1 MKSEIETL
9 SPTRIKLSVEIPF
22 EELQPSL
29 DEALT
34 RIGKEINI
42 PGFRKG
48 KVPARVVEQRVGRG
62 AVLEEAVN
70 NAVPKAYDE
79 LVVENELRPIGQPKI
94 DVTQIADGEKVTFTA
109 EVDVRPEFTLPAFD
123 SPLIERIK
131 SPKAEMLCS

>member
-48 KVPARVVEQRVGRG
+48 KVPARVVEQRIGRG

-94 DVTQIADGEKVTFTA
+94 DVTAD
-109 EVDVRPEFTLPAFD
+109 R
-123 SPLIERIK
+123 
-131 SPKAEMLCS
+131 

>member
-34 RIGKEINI
+34 RDWQADQH
-42 PGFRKG
+42 PGVSAMG

-79 LVVENELRPIGQPKI
+79 LVVENKIRPIGQPTI
-94 DVTQIADGEKVTFTA
+94 EVTEVADGEKLTFTA
-109 EVDVRPEFTLPAFD
+109 EVNVRPEFTLPEFD
-123 SPLIERIK
+123 TLTVEG
-131 SPKAEMLCS
+131 